1 MTQETWQR
9 RTQWP
14 LLGVSLLFLTAYS
27 IQVIANVPVRAGTA
41 IDVIIWVTWAVFGID
56 FVVNLVLA
64 EQRRRWFVRNL
75 WQLAILALPALRPLR
90 LLQLLNV
97 LRVVQR
103 TGGNALRG
111 RLLTNV
117 LGAAVIVV
125 YMGALA
131 VLSAEENAPGSNIR
145 SFGDALWWSIV
156 TITTIGYGDYT
167 PVTLLGRLIA
177 VGLMISGIA
186 VLGVVTASLS
196 SWLVERVSINEPD
209 PDEGIEDALRH
220 DVAKLTTQVERL
232 TERLDSVLKRVDDE
246 PDGNG
251 AA

>member
-1 MTQETWQR
+1 MTQESWLK

-14 LLGVSLLFLTAYS
+14 LLGVSLLFLAAYS
-27 IQVIANVPVRAGTA
+27 VQVIANVPVRAGRA

-56 FVVNLVLA
+56 YVVNLVLA
-64 EQRRRWFVRNL
+64 RNRRRWFVRNL

-97 LRVVQR
+97 LRVVHR

-145 SFGDALWWSIV
+145 TFGNALWWAIV
-156 TITTIGYGDYT
+156 TITTIGYGDFT

-209 PDEGIEDALRH
+209 PNEKIEESLRH
-220 DVAKLTTQVERL
+220 DISRLTTQVERL
-232 TERLDSVLKRVDDE
+232 TERLDSVLTRVG
-246 PDGNG
+246 DGSDST
-251 AA
+251 